1 LLKLCCKI
9 EAPRFNERLRG
20 IISQN
25 YMAGEE
31 IVQKENKILRKIAKD
46 VAIENIKSRKVETII
61 RRMIKA
67 LDSQED
73 GVAIAAPQIGENLRI
88 FVVSKKIF
96 EIIDEEKNK
105 KSFDSAQGKSKREDL
120 EEFAKEKPEYKDM
133 VFINPEILK
142 ISKEKMVADEGC
154 LSVRWLYGK
163 VQRSKK
169 TLVKAYDENGKSFTI
184 GGSGL
189 LSQAFQHEI
198 DHLNGILF
206 IDKATSLKEMVP
218 ENKK

>member
-1 LLKLCCKI
+1 
-9 EAPRFNERLRG
+9 
-20 IISQN
+20 
-25 YMAGEE
+25 MAGEE
-31 IVQKENKILRKIAKD
+31 IVQKENKILRKTAKA

-88 FVVSKKIF
+88 FVISKKIF
-96 EIIDEEKNK
+96 EIIEEEKA
-105 KSFDSAQGKSKREDL
+105 KSKKSKREELDEL
-120 EEFAKEKPEYKDM
+120 AKAKLEYKDM

-142 ISKEKMVADEGC
+142 SSKEKVAFEEGC

-163 VQRSKK
+163 VKRSQK
-169 TLVKAYDENGKSFTI
+169 TLVRAYDENGKPFTM

-206 IDKATSLKEMVP
+206 IDKATALKEMVP
-218 ENKK
+218 AKTK

>member
-1 LLKLCCKI
+1 M
-9 EAPRFNERLRG
+9 N
-20 IISQN
+20 
-25 YMAGEE
+25 E
-31 IVQKENKILRKIAKD
+31 IVQKENKVLRKTAKP
-46 VAIENIKSRKVETII
+46 VAIEEINGRKIGTII
-61 RRMIKA
+61 RRMMKA

-96 EIIDEEKNK
+96 EIMEEEKMK
-105 KSFDSAQGKSKREDL
+105 KEGSKRENL
-120 EEFAKEKPEYKDM
+120 EEFKKEKPEYKDM

-142 ISKEKMVADEGC
+142 TSKKKMLTEEGC

-163 VQRSKK
+163 VERSQK
-169 TLVKAYDENGKSFTI
+169 TLVRAYDENGKPFTM

-206 IDKATSLKEMVP
+206 TDKATDLKEMP
-218 ENKK
+218 PSANTK

>member
-1 LLKLCCKI
+1 MT
-9 EAPRFNERLRG
+9 
-20 IISQN
+20 S
-25 YMAGEE
+25 E
-31 IVQKENKILRKIAKD
+31 IVQKENKILRKIAKAVPIED
-46 VAIENIKSRKVETII
+46 VSSRKIKTIV

-96 EIIDEEKNK
+96 EIMAEEKRNL
-105 KSFDSAQGKSKREDL
+105 AAHAGKISKRENL
-120 EEFAKEKPEYKDM
+120 TEFEKEKPEYKDM

-142 ISKEKMVADEGC
+142 TSKEKMIAEEGC

-163 VQRSKK
+163 VKRSEK
-169 TLVKAYDENGKSFTI
+169 TLVKAYDENGKLFTL

-206 IDKATSLKEMVP
+206 IDKATNLKEMIP
-218 ENKK
+218 TKIKE